1 MIDFF
6 KKKGFLIMTFSMAIC
21 VLIKFFQRNSEPISY
36 LKFFI
41 LFFAIISILGAIG
54 MMVESQNRK

>member
-1 MIDFF
+1 MI
-6 KKKGFLIMTFSMAIC
+6 LSMAIC
-21 VLIKFFQRNSEPISY
+21 VLIEFFQRNSEPISY